1 MTDYSKKFHKEREKF
16 KKKNI
21 RRKKRG
27 KELIA
32 PSEYTFKYRPKGT
45 GIFGK
50 RKTSTVE
57 TRSEKQKRKNL
68 EAGLAQ
74 DVGKQVQVVDKLTE
88 GRSYGRGGIT
98 KGRDMFTQQ
107 YD

>member
-1 MTDYSKKFHKEREKF
+1 MTDYSKKFRKEREKF

-27 KELIA
+27 KEPIA
-32 PSEYTFKYRPKGT
+32 PHEYTFKYRPKGT

-57 TRSEKQKRKNL
+57 TRSEKQKRLRRKMP
-68 EAGLAQ
+68 EQSVQ
-74 DVGKQVQVVDKLTE
+74 DYKGEEMVP
-88 GRSYGRGGIT
+88 SFGRGGIT

>member
-1 MTDYSKKFHKEREKF
+1 MTDYSKKFRKERDKF

-27 KELIA
+27 KELID
-32 PSEYTFKYRPKGT
+32 PSEYTFKYRPKGS
-45 GIFGK
+45 GLFSK

-57 TRSEKQKRKNL
+57 TRSEKQKRTKRKMPQQSIQ
-68 EAGLAQ
+68 G
-74 DVGKQVQVVDKLTE
+74 VGRDIASS
-88 GRSYGRGGIT
+88 RFGRGGIT

>member
-1 MTDYSKKFHKEREKF
+1 MTDYSKKFRKEREKF

-21 RRKKRG
+21 RREKRG
-27 KELIA
+27 KEPIA
-32 PSEYTFKYRPKGT
+32 PHEYTFKYRPKGT

-57 TRSEKQKRKNL
+57 TRSEKRKRLNL
-68 EAGLAQ
+68 DVPSLAQ
-74 DVGKQVQVVDKLTE
+74 DVGKQVKVTE
-88 GRSYGRGGIT
+88 GRTYRRGGIT

>member
-1 MTDYSKKFHKEREKF
+1 MTDYSKKFRKEREKF

-27 KELIA
+27 KEPID

-57 TRSEKQKRKNL
+57 TRSEKQKRLNL
-68 EAGLAQ
+68 DKLTQSRGE
-74 DVGKQVQVVDKLTE
+74 DVGKQVKVTE